1 MVECA
6 AQECEGPSMHY
17 SESELF
23 ERGSPEKGLYEQQ
36 LGLSLDFHSELGS
49 LRDFRCVRG

>member
-1 MVECA
+1 
-6 AQECEGPSMHY
+6 MHY
-17 SESELF
+17 FESELF